1 MATTD
6 NQIVKEIDCV
16 EEIVKMDP
24 SFIPKRYILTE
35 KDVFKDM
42 ELPLL
47 SAEVPVIDMALLSE
61 GQEEELKKLDEACMY
76 WGFFLVINHGIDEGV
91 LEDMKTAAS
100 VFFKLPLEEKMRYPF
115 DPLAIEGYG
124 RPYPVTEDQ
133 TVDWSDSLMFRLFPV
148 RGRKLKLWPNKP
160 AELKGAVEAYSVEI
174 GNVSRKLL
182 GSLSLIMGMESND
195 LPELHKEMQIS
206 MRVNYYPVCCEPE
219 IVMGM
224 SPHSDAT
231 TITILLQDNK
241 DNNING
247 LQIRHNGGWVPVQPV
262 PKSLI
267 VNVGDVLEIWSNGKY
282 KSIEHRAMTNGTRA
296 RISYASFVTPQMEVE
311 VEPLKQMFNDSQQK
325 KLYKK
330 VIYEDYIR
338 QSLQSKL
345 EGKAYIANYTS

>member
-1 MATTD
+1 MATSA
-6 NQIVKEIDCV
+6 NQIVEEIDCV
-16 EEIVKMDP
+16 EEIVKRDP

-35 KDVFKDM
+35 KDVSKDM

-47 SAEVPVIDMALLSE
+47 SAQVPVIDMALLSD
-61 GQEEELKKLDEACMY
+61 GQEEELNKLDEACKN
-76 WGFFLVINHGIDEGV
+76 WGFFLVINHGMDERV
-91 LEDMKTAAS
+91 LEDIKTAAS
-100 VFFKLPLEEKMRYPF
+100 EFFKLPLEEKMRYPF

-124 RPYPVTEDQ
+124 RPYPVLQDQ

-148 RGRKLKLWPNKP
+148 RGRKLELWPDKP
-160 AELKGAVEAYSVEI
+160 AALRGAVEAYSVEI
-174 GNVSRKLL
+174 GRVSKKLL
-182 GSLSLIMGMESND
+182 GSLSLIMGMGSND
-195 LPELHKEMQIS
+195 LPDLHKEMQVS
-206 MRVNYYPVCCEPE
+206 MRVNYYPVCYEPE
-219 IVMGM
+219 KVMGM

-231 TITILLQDNK
+231 TITILMQDN
-241 DNNING
+241 NVNG

-262 PKSLI
+262 PNSLI

-311 VEPLKQMFNDSQQK
+311 VEPLKQILDDSQQH

-330 VIYEDYIR
+330 VTYEDYIR

-345 EGKAYIANYTS
+345 EGKAYIANYAS